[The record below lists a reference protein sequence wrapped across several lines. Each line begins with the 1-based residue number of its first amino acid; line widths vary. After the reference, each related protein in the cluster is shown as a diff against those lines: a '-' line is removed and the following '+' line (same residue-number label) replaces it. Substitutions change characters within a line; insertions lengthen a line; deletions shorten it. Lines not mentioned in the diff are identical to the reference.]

1 MSYNSRRSAVYG
13 RRGMVASSQPLAS
26 EAGLRV
32 LQMGGNAADAAVAV
46 AAALNVTEPTST
58 GIGGD
63 CFCLYYDSSR
73 RTVEGINGSGRAP
86 AGLSIEALA
95 DLGIEGSIP
104 RLSIHSITVPGAAEG
119 WVDTIEKFGTMEMAD
134 ILSPAIE
141 LAEGGFPVAPMT
153 ARSWQRGAARL
164 KSGPNFNEML
174 IDGRGPG
181 VGEMMRN
188 PTLGRTFRTLA
199 EHGRAGYYEG
209 RIAEAI
215 IDLIEPMG
223 SLMTLDDL
231 AKHRSTFPEPI
242 TTNYRG
248 TDIHEIPPNGQGI
261 TALIALNILEEFD
274 LASMGHS
281 SAEHLHAM
289 IEAMRMAFADA
300 RWYVADADVVE
311 LPIKE
316 LVSKR
321 YAAERRRLFDPAR
334 AKADV
339 ERGSPMAGS
348 DTVYFCTADGEG
360 NACSFINSNWNGFGT
375 GLIPKG
381 CGFTLQNRGNLFS
394 LDQEHPNALA
404 PGKRPY
410 HTIIPGMAT
419 RDGDLYGPF
428 GVMGGFMQPQGHMQ
442 VIVNMVD
449 FGMDPQEALD
459 APRFCINSRTSG
471 SNVALEE
478 GILLDVM
485 AALSR
490 MGHTVSPRAGAYRYG
505 FGRGQII
512 TRDPDSGVLCGGSDP
527 RADGQA
533 VAW

>member
-26 EAGLRV
+26 EAGLRI

-63 CFCLYYDSSR
+63 CFCLYYDSSK

-95 DLGIEGSIP
+95 DLGIEGRIP
-104 RLSIHSITVPGAAEG
+104 PLSIHSITVPGAAEG

-134 ILSPAIE
+134 ILGPAIE

-153 ARSWQRGAARL
+153 ARGWQRGADRL

-174 IDGRGPG
+174 IDGRGPD

-199 EHGRAGYYEG
+199 EYGRAGYYEG

-215 IDLIEPMG
+215 LDLIEPMG

-261 TALIALNILEEFD
+261 AALIALNIVEEFD

-311 LPIKE
+311 LPIEE
-316 LVSKR
+316 LVSKG

-334 AKADV
+334 AIVDV
-339 ERGSPMAGS
+339 ERGSPIAGS

-394 LDQEHPNALA
+394 LDPGHLNALA

-419 RDGDLYGPF
+419 RDGALYGPF

-442 VIVNMVD
+442 VIVNMID

-471 SNVALEE
+471 SDVALEE
-478 GILLDVM
+478 GIPLDVM